1 MSYIM
6 YFKYDPKC
14 DVEIEELMLNIKAYY
29 KNNEN
34 IKLVYKYSY
43 NTDIYINICLKSHLS
58 EDDFTEYAK
67 NIKEILKYNANIAYK
82 YKKDKDDDVKRYKN
96 NTIIKPTKLKFIDDD

>member
-1 MSYIM
+1 MSYIL
-6 YFKYDPKC
+6 YLQYDASC
-14 DVEIEELMLNIKAYY
+14 NVEVGKLMLNIKDRLKY
-29 KNNEN
+29 NEN
-34 IKLVYKYSY
+34 IKREYKYSY

-67 NIKEILKYNANIAYK
+67 NIKEILKYDANIAYK

-96 NTIIKPTKLKFIDDD
+96 NNIIKPTKLKFIDDD